1 MNRDLGVCVSA
12 LRALSASVW
21 AQEKVPLASGDDRAG
36 YAYFSFFLVC
46 YRPLDS

>member
-21 AQEKVPLASGDDRAG
+21 AQEKYHSRAVTIEPAYAISSLASVLQA
-36 YAYFSFFLVC
+36 AS
-46 YRPLDS
+46 